1 MRKAGVPDSVI
12 MAITGRSTRE
22 MFDRYNTVDLDDTRK
37 AVDRFEKHLEF
48 VDRSVDQMQKKSPSK
63 DGL

>member
-1 MRKAGVPDSVI
+1 